1 MLIYCNFRA
10 SSLPKELKRVVDRTH
25 ISSAWPKPRTGLL
38 TRSWSNSSKCN
49 NSKALQYRI
58 STDAP
63 VSTSTRRS
71 SVVPRS
77 FWVTSEETTRGSG
90 ATLWLAPSPHQ
101 WTRWLPLGPCVW
113 LLIGLLHLWRSTYF
127 RWGHH
132 LLTTSRFPHYYHPPS
147 SDACFCSGRQLQ
159 LGTVS
164 GLSFLPVC
172 LSCLLGPNIRPWC
185 SMYPDGTHSIF
196 HCCDQE
202 PTQFWWASD
211 PGVSTLRVALGM
223 KASISDSKRE
233 GFDVT
238 CDQAAG
244 PTRPGWKVLV
254 VVLLICNTLLCL
266 FVRGWLH

>member
-1 MLIYCNFRA
+1 MRPYLPAPAEAVWFLGPSEWRLRKLLGDRVRHCDLRQVLI
-10 SSLPKELKRVVDRTH
+10 
-25 ISSAWPKPRTGLL
+25 
-38 TRSWSNSSKCN
+38 
-49 NSKALQYRI
+49 
-58 STDAP
+58 
-63 VSTSTRRS
+63 
-71 SVVPRS
+71 
-77 FWVTSEETTRGSG
+77 SE
-90 ATLWLAPSPHQ
+90 Q
-101 WTRWLPLGPCVW
+101 DIWLPLGPCVW

-172 LSCLLGPNIRPWC
+172 LSCLLGPNIRLWC

-202 PTQFWWASD
+202 PTQFWRASD

>member
-10 SSLPKELKRVVDRTH
+10 SSLPKELKRVVDQTH

-38 TRSWSNSSKCN
+38 TRSWSDSSKCN

-113 LLIGLLHLWRSTYF
+113 LLIGLLHLCVAPTF
-127 RWGHH
+127 GGV
-132 LLTTSRFPHYYHPPS
+132 TTSWLPQDFLTITTLHPLTLASARGGS
-147 SDACFCSGRQLQ
+147 SSWGQCQVCPFFQSVYRAC
-159 LGTVS
+159 
-164 GLSFLPVC
+164 
-172 LSCLLGPNIRPWC
+172 
-185 SMYPDGTHSIF
+185 
-196 HCCDQE
+196 
-202 PTQFWWASD
+202 
-211 PGVSTLRVALGM
+211 
-223 KASISDSKRE
+223 
-233 GFDVT
+233 
-238 CDQAAG
+238 
-244 PTRPGWKVLV
+244 
-254 VVLLICNTLLCL
+254 
-266 FVRGWLH
+266 